1 MISQAEEGGA
11 CSGKW
16 WEGVG
21 TCPSAQASRDWAIQ
35 LSQRPCRWSGLQEYV
50 FEECLPVALT
60 GFLNSHRFL
69 AFEICFH
76 CSSPFS
82 HKVSVSVQSLS
93 RVWLCDP
100 MNCSTPGLPVHH
112 QLPGFTQIHLHWVG
126 DAMQISSTVVP
137 FSSCPQSFPASGS
150 LQMSHLFSSGG
161 QSIGVSASASVLP
174 MNIQDWFPL
183 GWTGWSSLQS
193 RGFSRVFSN
202 TTVQKVN
209 FTKKVL
215 FGQLNSNSYSLSSL
229 CHLDTRF
236 FVSL

>member
-1 MISQAEEGGA
+1 MHGGREEETDLASPPGKVKRPFLFVCLFCRSQRLFSSRQTARCQDPWFGEHNTDWILGPIAQLYTEKPCARESRPRVSTFQHSVYKVTMISQAEEGGA

-82 HKVSVSVQSLS
+82 HKVSVQSLS
-93 RVWLCDP
+93 RVRLCDP

-112 QLPGFTQIHLHWVG
+112 QLPGFTQIHLH
-126 DAMQISSTVVP
+126 
-137 FSSCPQSFPASGS
+137 
-150 LQMSHLFSSGG
+150 
-161 QSIGVSASASVLP
+161 
-174 MNIQDWFPL
+174 
-183 GWTGWSSLQS
+183 
-193 RGFSRVFSN
+193 
-202 TTVQKVN
+202 
-209 FTKKVL
+209 
-215 FGQLNSNSYSLSSL
+215 
-229 CHLDTRF
+229 
-236 FVSL
+236 